1 MNSSAETTP
10 MRSGLATTAAL
21 RIDALASSDITAA
34 LDVERR
40 SNSHPWSERNFLDAL
55 ASGYLCL
62 AARIDGALCGFAIAR
77 LLPEEAELLLIAVAP
92 AARRQGI
99 ASTLWHALAERLRVA
114 GARVMHLEVRASN
127 VGAQAFYTGL
137 GLAPSGRRPRY
148 YPSGAH
154 GEREDAV
161 LMQGPL

>member
-1 MNSSAETTP
+1 M
-10 MRSGLATTAAL
+10 TAIAAARVAL
-21 RIDALASSDITAA
+21 RIDALAKDDIAA
-34 LDVERR
+34 VLDVERR

-62 AARIDGALCGFAIAR
+62 AARIQGNVSGFAIAR

-92 AARRQGI
+92 EARRQGV
-99 ASTLWHALAERLRVA
+99 ATALWQALVERLRIA
-114 GARVMHLEVRASN
+114 GARVMHLEVRTSN
-127 VGAQAFYTGL
+127 ISAQAFYAEL
-137 GLAPSGRRPRY
+137 GLVVSGQRPRY

-154 GEREDAV
+154 GEREDAL